1 MNNQNPANYKPKNFY
16 KTTKTLQPTQQLQS
30 FYAHA
35 LDPREGPE
43 NATGLFESVRLGDI
57 ASSRLKHPFPGPA
70 GRLRIMK
77 VIHRLWVGVYI
88 LRASQGIDYP

>member
-1 MNNQNPANYKPKNFY
+1 MFNSKNTDEQPKPSKLQTEELLQDYENSTAY
-16 KTTKTLQPTQQLQS
+16 TTTAVLLCPC
-30 FYAHA
+30 

-70 GRLRIMK
+70 GSLG
-77 VIHRLWVGVYI
+77 L
-88 LRASQGIDYP
+88 